1 MVQVTM
7 CLVGILLT
15 GANMQPMDF
24 QVDNAEGVQDLL
36 LELFI
41 EDVRNGRDLEEDID
55 DKNNIK
61 EENIDE
67 KEASGKSS
75 DVNPEEVAKFNN
87 YMDAVF
93 RRMNAALRAKLM
105 DPMELN
111 LNHKE
116 KKAGE
121 KRKKGKHEDIKSRIE
136 REAIDVKVLQED

>member
-1 MVQVTM
+1 M
-7 CLVGILLT
+7 GLT
-15 GANMQPMDF
+15 GTNMQPMDF
-24 QVDNAEGVQDLL
+24 QVDTAEGVQDLL

-41 EDVRNGRDLEEDID
+41 EDVRNGRNLEEEAD
-55 DKNNIK
+55 DKNNIEK
-61 EENIDE
+61 DNIDE

-75 DVNPEEVAKFNN
+75 YANPEEVAKFNN

-116 KKAGE
+116 EIMGR
-121 KRKKGKHEDIKSRIE
+121 KRKKMNR
-136 REAIDVKVLQED
+136 